1 MQRNKIKYKEDMI
14 RVNRES
20 ANRLLEEAQMLMSEN
35 NKSRDADDL
44 RKKHEGFGKEM
55 EEKIQES

>member
-1 MQRNKIKYKEDMI
+1 MI

-35 NKSRDADDL
+35 KKRSRNADDL